1 MREMVLLFQDKMHNL
16 KTFYLKQTV
25 NTCHKHSP
33 FSASLTCCSQTAELG
48 KSGVCE
54 LCSLRSA
61 TYLSVRLPPP
71 ASEGLVGLTSTGCCE
86 EENRLTSTE
95 GTEQL
100 RLIVSAIIIMIIIT
114 IITIVELFQ

>member
-1 MREMVLLFQDKMHNL
+1 MVLLFQDKMHNL

-33 FSASLTCCSQTAELG
+33 LLHLHAACSQTAELC

-61 TYLSVRLPPP
+61 TYLSVHLPPP
-71 ASEGLVGLTSTGCCE
+71 ASEGLTGLTSTGCCE
-86 EENRLTSTE
+86 EENRLTSME
-95 GTEQL
+95 GTEKL
-100 RLIVSAIIIMIIIT
+100 RLIVSAKIIMIIIT